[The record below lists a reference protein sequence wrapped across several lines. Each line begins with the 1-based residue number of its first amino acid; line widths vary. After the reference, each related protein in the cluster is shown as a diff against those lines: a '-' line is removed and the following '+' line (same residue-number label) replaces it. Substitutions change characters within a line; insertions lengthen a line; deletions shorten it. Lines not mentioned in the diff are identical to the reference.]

1 MKYILMTAIVAGAS
15 LSTQAQK
22 KATTVSNAP
31 KTTVLKND
39 IDSLSYA
46 IGLQV
51 GGSLKQSGIDK
62 INYALYNKG
71 MADNIGGKAPL
82 MTMEQANQTI
92 QQKLQAFMAKKSAAL
107 KAEGEAFLAKNKLK
121 KGVTTTAS
129 GLQYEVIEAGK
140 SGERPNASDTV
151 VAHYAGT
158 LLNGKEFDNS
168 FKRGQPATFS
178 LDRVI
183 QGWKEVLQLMTKG
196 DKWKV
201 YIPADLAYGMNPP
214 SADIPPNAML
224 IFEINLLDIKR
235 MAPAPEK

>member
-1 MKYILMTAIVAGAS
+1 MKKIVALAAFAS
-15 LSTQAQK
+15 FCLSTTAQK
-22 KATTVSNAP
+22 KTAAAAPATSI
-31 KTTVLKND
+31 LKNAT
-39 IDSLSYA
+39 DSLSYA

-71 MADNIGGKAPL
+71 MADNMGSNKTPL
-82 MTMEQANQTI
+82 MTTEKANETI

-107 KAEGEAFLAKNKLK
+107 KAEGEAFLAKNKTK
-121 KGVTTTAS
+121 KGVNTTAS
-129 GLQYEVIEAGK
+129 GIQYEVLEAGK
-140 SGERPNASDTV
+140 SGDRPNATDTV

-158 LLNGKEFDNS
+158 LINGKEFDNS
-168 FKRGQPATFS
+168 FKRGQPATFP
-178 LDRVI
+178 LQNVI
-183 QGWKEVLQLMTKG
+183 RGWTEILQLMTIG

-224 IFEINLLDIKR
+224 IFEINLLEIKR
-235 MAPAPEK
+235 TAPPQVK